1 MPRAAWPI
9 GRALMIAYIFAITL
23 LVALGASAYQRIEQQ
38 LTDRDAVEA
47 SHDVLDG
54 IAQLRVEIANAERG
68 QRGYIITGN
77 EGYLA
82 PYQNAIFVIPKIQES
97 LSDSIRGQVSQESR
111 LRVLEA
117 PMRAKLD
124 ELARTIALRRW
135 GGFSAARDVV
145 GKNDGALAMVDIQT
159 TLDQMQLEEMGR
171 LDRSKALS
179 TQNAARTE
187 MTIVWGTG
195 IAAVLIALVAWW
207 LTLRITRPLRAV
219 TRAADEVAAGD
230 LEARAPEAGPAEIA
244 RMAMA
249 VNASSRALLEARNQ
263 AVHAGAAKGAFLATM
278 SHEIRTPMN
287 AVIGMTGLLLDTEL
301 TLEQQE
307 LATTVRDSGES
318 LLVVINDILDWSK
331 IESDQL
337 DLEDASFEVREFL
350 DSSLAL
356 MAVPA
361 GKKKIDIVGD
371 VHPSCPPVLRGD
383 ATRLRQIVINLLS
396 NAVKFTDRGE
406 VVATVSAEAVSS
418 ATLSAET
425 VSAEAAADDRLLVTI
440 AVRDTGIGIPEDK
453 VDGLFRPFVQ
463 VDASTTRI
471 YGGTGLGLAISR
483 RLARAMGG
491 DITVTS
497 EQNVGSTFT
506 VTAQLRACPQN
517 VTDSDRSELRLI
529 GRSALVV
536 DDNSTNR
543 AVLQRQL
550 AGWGMDCTVAASG
563 RDALA
568 HIEAGEEFD
577 CAILD
582 MHMPGLSG
590 LELAAAL
597 RDAPATADLPL
608 LLTSSI
614 TWQPEP
620 GQRELFDAVL
630 TKPTRAS
637 TLHTT
642 LVRLLLPAEPAAA
655 WTPSTGTPA
664 PHQRSLR
671 ILLAEDNHVNQ
682 QVAQHML
689 AKLGHRVHTVADG
702 REAVQAIQQAPY
714 DVVLMDIQMPVL
726 DGLEATRVIRAELP
740 AGRQPYIIAMTAS
753 VLIEDRTACHLA
765 GMNDYLAKPVRLD
778 DIAQALARVTAG
790 RDVEEAV
797 RQGLLPVGDDR
808 AALIRA
814 RFADITDPDPT
825 EAERVMLA
833 GMLTSFTAKTP
844 AVIDA
849 LEAALVAGDGETV
862 RSTAHALKGTAGN
875 LGITALADLL
885 GAVES
890 AARSGSELP
899 TSEETMPAIRAEYAR
914 IDQIC
919 ATLVAE
925 YTAPTAVGSPL

>member
-1 MPRAAWPI
+1 
-9 GRALMIAYIFAITL
+9 MIAYIFAITL

-38 LTDRDAVEA
+38 LDDRRAVEK
-47 SHDVLDG
+47 SHEVLEA
-54 IAQLRVEIANAERG
+54 IARLQVEIGNAERG
-68 QRGYIITGN
+68 QRGFIITGN
-77 EGYLA
+77 ESYLA
-82 PYQNAIFVIPKIQES
+82 PYDNAISQIQGI
-97 LSDSIRGQVSQESR
+97 LSDLRASIAGRETQQQH
-111 LRVLEA
+111 LRELEK
-117 PMRAKLD
+117 PVDTKLE
-124 ELARTIALRRW
+124 ELRRTIELRRSD
-135 GGFSAARDVV
+135 GGFEAALPVV
-145 GKNDGALAMVDIQT
+145 LNNDGARAMRDIQD
-159 TLDQMQLEEMGR
+159 LLNAMRAEEQGR
-171 LDRSKALS
+171 LNESRTLS
-179 TQNAARTE
+179 TQNADRTE
-187 MTIVWGTG
+187 LTIVWGTG

-207 LTLRITRPLRAV
+207 LTMLITRPLRAV

-230 LEARAPEAGPAEIA
+230 LEARAPETGPAEIA
-244 RMAMA
+244 RMATA

-406 VVATVSAEAVSS
+406 VVATVSAEALSPEADFSGADFSGAAS
-418 ATLSAET
+418 AGAASAEG
-425 VSAEAAADDRLLVTI
+425 SGGGRLLVTI
-440 AVRDTGIGIPEDK
+440 DVRDTGIGIPEDK

-497 EQNVGSTFT
+497 EQDVGSTFT
-506 VTAQLRACPQN
+506 VTAQLRTCPQN
-517 VTDSDRSELRLI
+517 ITDTDRSELRLI

-543 AVLQRQL
+543 TVLQRQL

-590 LELAAAL
+590 LELATAL
-597 RDAPATADLPL
+597 RDTPATADLPL

-702 REAVQAIQQAPY
+702 REAVHAIQQAPY

-740 AGRQPYIIAMTAS
+740 AARQPYIIAMTAS

-797 RQGLLPVGDDR
+797 RQGLVPVGDDR

-814 RFADITDPDPT
+814 RLVDITDPDPT

-833 GMLTSFTAKTP
+833 GMLTSFTTKTP

-849 LEAALVAGDGETV
+849 LEAALIAGDGETA
-862 RSTAHALKGTAGN
+862 RATAHALKGTAGN

-885 GAVES
+885 GAIES
-890 AARSGSELP
+890 VARSGTALP
-899 TSEETMPAIRAEYAR
+899 TAEEAMPAIRAEFAR

-925 YTAPTAVGSPL
+925 YTAPTTVGSPL